1 MNNLEVL
8 LSCPICNKK
17 YGRGDVRFVEERK
30 GLTLFHTNCKFCH
43 NSSLAVYSKRES
55 GEGSVALGVLT
66 ELDFDEIKSVF
77 QRKAMTTN
85 EFLDFYQM
93 ISRKF
98 SNN

>member
-17 YGRGDVRFVEERK
+17 YGRDDVKFVGEK
-30 GLTLFHTNCKFCH
+30 NGLTLFYTNCKFCH

-66 ELDFDEIKSVF
+66 ELNFDEIKNVF
-77 QRKAMTTN
+77 QKKAMTTN
-85 EFLDFYQM
+85 EFLDFYQAV
-93 ISRKF
+93 SRKF